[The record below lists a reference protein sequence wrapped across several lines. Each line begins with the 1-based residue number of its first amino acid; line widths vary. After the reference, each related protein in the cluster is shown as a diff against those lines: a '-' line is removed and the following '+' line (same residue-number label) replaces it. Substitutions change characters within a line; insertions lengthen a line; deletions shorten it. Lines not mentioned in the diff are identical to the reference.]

1 LADNLLPFFMEHN
14 KLLAGYFYFS
24 LKFKSVNNLRVK
36 IEIPHRRV
44 EITTEI
50 KKEKTRWIV
59 QNL

>member
-1 LADNLLPFFMEHN
+1 MEHN
-14 KLLAGYFYFS
+14 KLLAGDFYFS
-24 LKFKSVNNLRVK
+24 LKFKLVNNLRVK